1 MHTASRKLATPI
13 LHPVGMSCVGWLLFL
28 CSAAL
33 YCVLFNQLV
42 LLTTESFTN
51 AFVWSASHY
60 AHWLVLTPAL
70 FWLLSKLE
78 PPATSRRYRMISAYL
93 GVVLLTLL
101 VAVSC
106 RVVMLSFAPLSPP
119 LLGMLITVLPQ
130 QMVVLTMILLIWQ
143 LLMSILQP
151 KPHRLPEENPASV
164 SANKQPCL
172 PSVEHTVLVTKGQ
185 GECLIQ
191 WSQVDC
197 ISAAGNYV
205 ELMVKQ
211 ETYLLRATMK
221 QIEQRLPATDFIR
234 IHRCHIINLQAIA
247 QIIGLPAGNATV
259 NLRCGRVLPLSKSYK
274 SQLKTYK
281 LNTQP

>member
-1 MHTASRKLATPI
+1 
-13 LHPVGMSCVGWLLFL
+13 
-28 CSAAL
+28 
-33 YCVLFNQLV
+33 LV
-42 LLTTESFTN
+42 LLTSESFAN

-70 FWLLSKLE
+70 LWLLSKLE
-78 PPATSRRYRMISAYL
+78 PPATPRPYRAISAYL
-93 GVVLLTLL
+93 GVIVLALL

-106 RVVMLSFAPLSPP
+106 RVVMLSFAPLSQP
-119 LLGMLITVLPQ
+119 LLAMLITALPQ

-143 LLMSILQP
+143 LLMFISQP
-151 KPHRLPEENPASV
+151 KAHRLLEDNPASV
-164 SANKQPCL
+164 PAREQPCL
-172 PSVEHTVLVTKGQ
+172 PSIEHTVLVTKGQ

-205 ELMVKQ
+205 ELMVQQ

-221 QIEQRLPATDFIR
+221 QIAQRLPATDFIR
-234 IHRCHIINLQAIA
+234 IHRCHIVNLQAIA
-247 QIIGLPAGNATV
+247 QIIGLPAGNANV